1 MPDSLDHGKLV
12 LGTILAHQSREALGY
27 ALRYLEPD
35 HFTDSVQRNLWVMT
49 ERYMDQ
55 AGHVLTR
62 SAVEDGLRGQPP
74 GTSLMYLEYFDAVVK
89 SAAAKSQ
96 AGLASF
102 KWSVGQLRELAAERM
117 TGEAMAQGMEILR
130 RGVRENGRELTGHA
144 DARSWLAAKFSE
156 IDRSLRH
163 ADAPEGDV
171 RHEGGEVLQEYGTR
185 KGMAARGES
194 GSISTGF
201 PGLDK
206 ELGGGLERGE
216 MAFVA
221 AWTSAG
227 KTSTLVHLTWR
238 ASVIQGRNVVYFTSE
253 TLRPQ
258 IRVKLMARHS
268 REEKFG
274 LPHGLN
280 SRDIKSGQL
289 TPAAEQKLA
298 EVVDDFSS
306 ISGRVY
312 LAQMPKGA
320 SISVIDG
327 ALDRITRDWAA
338 DLVILDSVQLLR
350 PEFRTARRSGWEDSS
365 DTIKAAKELAATYK
379 DGRGVPVVSP
389 WQVSKEGRRRAL
401 ERGYYLLEDLSESPE
416 ARNAPDVVMS
426 LWTPPDF
433 VGGRDVSLEMSLLK
447 NRDGAARYG
456 AGNTFRLRT
465 DYATSYFVEQ
475 ASGADSVSSLMDF
488 QGGDFGAAG

>member
-1 MPDSLDHGKLV
+1 MPDSLEHGKLV

-27 ALRYLEPD
+27 ALRYLEAE
-35 HFTDSVQRNLWVMT
+35 HFTDSVQRNLWVMV

-55 AGHVLTR
+55 AGHVLSR

-74 GTSLMYLEYFDAVVK
+74 GTSLMYLEYFDAVVREAVTV
-89 SAAAKSQ
+89 SP
-96 AGLASF
+96 AGVASF
-102 KWSVGQLRELAAERM
+102 RWSVGQLRELAAERM
-117 TGEAMAQGMEILR
+117 TGEAMAQAMEILR
-130 RGVRENGRELTGHA
+130 RGIRDGAQELSGHG
-144 DARSWLAAKFSE
+144 DARTWLTSKFSE

-171 RHEGGEVLQEYGTR
+171 RHEGGDVLQEYGTR

-194 GSISTGF
+194 GCISTGI

-216 MAFVA
+216 MDFVA
-221 AWTSAG
+221 GWTSVG
-227 KTSTLVHLTWR
+227 KTSILVHLAWH
-238 ASVIQGRNVVYFTSE
+238 AAVIQGKNVIYFTSE

-258 IRVKLMARHS
+258 IRIKLMARHS
-268 REEKFG
+268 RLDKFG

-280 SRDIKSGQL
+280 SKDIKSGQL
-289 TPAAEQKLA
+289 TPAAERKLA
-298 EVVDDFSS
+298 EVVDDFSK
-306 ISGRVY
+306 ISGRLY

-320 SISVIDG
+320 TVSVIDSN
-327 ALDRITRDWAA
+327 LERITRDWDA
-338 DLVILDSVQLLR
+338 DLVILDSVQLLHA
-350 PEFRTARRSGWEDSS
+350 ERTFARRSGWEDSS
-365 DTIKAAKELAATYK
+365 VTIKAAKELAATYK

-389 WQVSKEGRRRAL
+389 WQVSKDGRQKARD
-401 ERGYYLLEDLSESPE
+401 RGYYLVQDLSESPE
-416 ARNAPDVVMS
+416 ARNTPDVVLS
-426 LWTPPDF
+426 LWEPPDF
-433 VGGRDVSLEMSLLK
+433 AGGRDVTLEASLLK

-475 ASGADSVSSLMDF
+475 ASGSDNVTSLMDYT
-488 QGGDFGAAG
+488 GGEFGAAN